1 MGGSGDRVAVV
12 GGGIS
17 GLLSAALLARQGHE
31 VTIIEREPALGGLL
45 GSVRHGP
52 HWFDHGT
59 HIPQETGHPAL
70 DELLFSDLD
79 PGRVA
84 LHRRRAGWACVP
96 CRPRP
101 GVAVPLA
108 RDLGPEHPRP
118 TRSSSSSG
126 GSDPG
131 AGHRSSADEL
141 RATFG
146 PTITDL
152 IFRVPVERVFG
163 RALEQLGPGAHRLL
177 FQRVKALDGP
187 TTATLKAAVPHLDA
201 TLAFHRPED
210 GPNRPAWYPREGGSG
225 RWVDTL
231 VERHLGA
238 VDLRLGSGVEK
249 VVVDGTV
256 SSLLLGD
263 GAELTIDRLVWTLPP
278 AQFLALAGIDPPV
291 GHGRPEFVPVSLHHL
306 VLDRAPAIEAHCV
319 AVLDPG
325 FETNRVTLYPNLRGG
340 GPPTCTVGRYGAR
353 SGTTATALVDE
364 LVTLGIASPG
374 TQAVEAAHR
383 PDSRLR
389 SPSRLRPSTA
399 AAEAMTVAAEQAAA
413 NATFLGRSTGRAF
426 FMPEIFTQCY
436 DALT

>member
-1 MGGSGDRVAVV
+1 VGGSGDRVAVV

-17 GLLSAALLARQGHE
+17 GLLSAILLVRQGHE
-31 VTIIEREPALGGLL
+31 VTIIDREPVLGGLL
-45 GSVRHGP
+45 GSIRHGG

-59 HIPQETGHPAL
+59 HIPQEIGHPAL

-79 PGRVA
+79 PVQW
-84 LHRRRAGWACVP
+84 HPIDVVRAGHVFRGALDPVSP
-96 CRPRP
+96 FPS
-101 GVAVPLA
+101 VAT
-108 RDLGPEHPRP
+108 LGLSTHDRAVVELLGR
-118 TRSSSSSG
+118 
-126 GSDPG
+126 SDPG

-141 RATFG
+141 RAAFG

-163 RALEQLGPGAHRLL
+163 RTLEQLGPGAHRLL
-177 FQRVKALDGP
+177 FQRVKALDGS

-210 GPNRPAWYPREGGSG
+210 GPNQPAWYPREGGSG

-238 VDLRLGSGVEK
+238 ADLRLGFGVEK
-249 VVVDGTV
+249 VVVDGTA

-263 GAELTIDRLVWTLPP
+263 GAELTIDRLVWTLAP
-278 AQFLALAGIDPPV
+278 AQFLAVAGIDPPV
-291 GHGRPEFVPVSLHHL
+291 GHSRPEFVPVSLHHL

-319 AVLDPG
+319 AVLDRG

-340 GPPTCTVGRYGAR
+340 GPPTCTVGRYGTR
-353 SGTTATALVDE
+353 SGTTAMALVDE
-364 LVTLGIASPG
+364 LVELGIASPG
-374 TQAVEAAHR
+374 TRAREVGTDQIPAAF
-383 PDSRLR
+383 PI
-389 SPSRLRPSTA
+389 PTPAGAA

-426 FMPEIFTQCY
+426 FMPEVFTQCF

>member
-1 MGGSGDRVAVV
+1 VGGSGDRVAVV

-17 GLLSAALLARQGHE
+17 GLLSATLLARQGHE
-31 VTIIEREPALGGLL
+31 VTIIDREPALGGLL
-45 GSVRHGP
+45 GSIRHGG

-79 PGRVA
+79 PGQWHSIDVV
-84 LHRRRAGWACVP
+84 RAGHVFHAALDPVSP
-96 CRPRP
+96 FPS
-101 GVAVPLA
+101 LA
-108 RDLGPEHPRP
+108 TLGPSTHDRAVVELLEC
-118 TRSSSSSG
+118 
-126 GSDPG
+126 SDPG

-146 PTITDL
+146 PTITEQV
-152 IFRVPVERVFG
+152 FRVPVERVFG
-163 RALEQLGPGAHRLL
+163 RTLEQLGPGAHRLL

-201 TLAFHRPED
+201 TLAFHRPAD

-231 VERHLGA
+231 VERHLSA
-238 VDLRLGSGVEK
+238 VDLRLRSGVEK

-263 GAELTIDRLVWTLPP
+263 GAELAVDRLVWTLAP
-278 AQFLALAGIDPPV
+278 AHFLALAGIDPPV
-291 GHGRPEFVPVSLHHL
+291 GPARPEFVPVSLHHL
-306 VLDRAPAIEAHCV
+306 VLDRALTTEAHCV
-319 AVLDPG
+319 AVHDPG

-340 GPPTCTVGRYGAR
+340 GPPTCTVGRYGTR
-353 SGTTATALVDE
+353 SSTTATALVDE
-364 LVTLGIASPG
+364 LVALGIASPG
-374 TQAVEAAHR
+374 TRAHEAGTDQIPVAF
-383 PDSRLR
+383 PI
-389 SPSRLRPSTA
+389 PTPAGAA

-426 FMPEIFTQCY
+426 FMPEVFTECY